1 MILALRT
8 DKPEAELY
16 LLQPDGKAI
25 DSIVWTAHRQL
36 SNTLLGKITELLAS
50 NNLQQS
56 DLTGLVSYE
65 GPGSFTGLRIG
76 ITVANALAYSLGVQH
91 VGAKGDG
98 WLVRGV
104 ELLGNAGGNN
114 PIVTPNYGAGATVT
128 QPRK

>member
-8 DKPEAELY
+8 DKPEAELH
-16 LLQPDGKAI
+16 LLQSDGKAI

-76 ITVANALAYSLGVQH
+76 ITVANTLAYSLGTTH
-91 VGAKGDG
+91 VGCSGDN
-98 WLVRGV
+98 WMHEGV
-104 ELLGNAGGNN
+104 ELISRDKESTS
-114 PIVTPNYGAGATVT
+114 IVTPHYGAEANIT